1 MTETPAPYY
10 ANPPQ
15 TQEDKPLAE
24 LADTPKITARN
35 LEAITIPAGQGGTLA
50 KYTLKNGERYA
61 RLEDLTQEEQAAA
74 LAFLLRYAPPCI
86 ARRPHRAKPA
96 PTPAELPEL
105 DPAPLDALLSGEP
118 AEPAKP
124 AEPATPRPAKTKKC
138 EIWLNG
144 KYLETCRNREAA
156 ELRIAHYKNQDK
168 HEDQAGYTP
177 IKTEY
182 EIKPQ
187 QRKRHEK
194 E

>member
-1 MTETPAPYY
+1 MTETPAPYH
-10 ANPPQ
+10 AEPEQAEPLA
-15 TQEDKPLAE
+15 ELAE

-86 ARRPHRAKPA
+86 ARRPHRATPA

-105 DPAPLDALLSGEP
+105 DPEPLETLLG
-118 AEPAKP
+118 KP
-124 AEPATPRPAKTKKC
+124 AEETPS
-138 EIWLNG
+138 
-144 KYLETCRNREAA
+144 
-156 ELRIAHYKNQDK
+156 
-168 HEDQAGYTP
+168 
-177 IKTEY
+177 
-182 EIKPQ
+182 
-187 QRKRHEK
+187 HEK

>member
-86 ARRPHRAKPA
+86 ARRPHRTKPA

-124 AEPATPRPAKTKKC
+124 ADPATHSTLQKPRQARRSSEIHPHKDRIRNQTPADKT
-138 EIWLNG
+138 
-144 KYLETCRNREAA
+144 
-156 ELRIAHYKNQDK
+156 
-168 HEDQAGYTP
+168 P
-177 IKTEY
+177 
-182 EIKPQ
+182 
-187 QRKRHEK
+187 
-194 E
+194 

>member
-1 MTETPAPYY
+1 MTETPAPYH
-10 ANPPQ
+10 AEPVEAEPPPNL
-15 TQEDKPLAE
+15 EEIP
-24 LADTPKITARN
+24 DTPKITARN

-50 KYTLKNGERYA
+50 KYTLKDGERYA
-61 RLEDLTQEEQAAA
+61 RIEDLTPDEQTAA

-96 PTPAELPEL
+96 TAPAEMPEL
-105 DPAPLDALLSGEP
+105 DPAPLAALLDDSPTE
-118 AEPAKP
+118 KP
-124 AEPATPRPAKTKKC
+124 AQTTKC